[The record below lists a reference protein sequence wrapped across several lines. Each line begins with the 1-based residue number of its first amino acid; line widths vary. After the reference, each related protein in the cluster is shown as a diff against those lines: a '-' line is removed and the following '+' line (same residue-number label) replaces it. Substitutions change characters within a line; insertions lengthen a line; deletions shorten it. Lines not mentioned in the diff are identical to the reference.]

1 MIRTEGGDDIAKLRN
16 LAEEDVAAAQAMAK
30 DRGYNRHPRI
40 DAMEAEHAAVS
51 HAIMEAQVRWG
62 WTFGKRAKVMAI
74 DELMADAAIAAI
86 KATPPQ
92 GDAT

>member
-1 MIRTEGGDDIAKLRN
+1 MIRTEGGDEFSD
-16 LAEEDVAAAQAMAK
+16 EE
-30 DRGYNRHPRI
+30 I
-40 DAMEAEHAAVS
+40 HAAVS
-51 HAIMEAQVRWG
+51 HAIMEARVRWG

-74 DELMADAAIAAI
+74 DMLMADAAIAAL